1 MVGRCCSFCDPDR
14 QLPGTVPTG
23 VETGLAAI
31 DAVQPET
38 ALGTERI
45 LSAADHCFWHL
56 DLGAAHRTAARRP
69 CGLGACLLYRDL
81 LDDED
86 SCGRVLLFARG
97 LAQGKGICHRTCP
110 TDPSVFT
117 ACRQLPWVIR
127 LARMARAESLRRP
140 GLTCS
145 A

>member
-31 DAVQPET
+31 DAVQPEA

-45 LSAADHCFWHL
+45 HSADDHCIWHL

-69 CGLGACLLYRDL
+69 CSPGARLLFRDL
-81 LDDED
+81 LDCED
-86 SCGRVLLFARG
+86 SCGRDLLHARG
-97 LAQGKGICHRTCP
+97 LAQRNGICHRTWP
-110 TDPSVFT
+110 T
-117 ACRQLPWVIR
+117 
-127 LARMARAESLRRP
+127 
-140 GLTCS
+140 
-145 A
+145 